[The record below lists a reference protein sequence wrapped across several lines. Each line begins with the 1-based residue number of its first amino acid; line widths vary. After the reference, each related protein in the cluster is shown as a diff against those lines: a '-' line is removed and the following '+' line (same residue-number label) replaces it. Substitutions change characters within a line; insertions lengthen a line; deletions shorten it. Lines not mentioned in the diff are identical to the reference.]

1 MYDPTDPRNALAP
14 AASKQANEFAGA
26 DYLKFY
32 QMPPGEQGATAKT
45 WYGRGQNFLVAYTQA
60 EPGAVLARDSQP
72 DEYAILLPDA
82 GTEVV
87 VEAGAQQERIT
98 GNRIVFVP
106 PGQSRVRVVKGGQ
119 VVRLFSSRAED
130 I

>member
-1 MYDPTDPRNALAP
+1 MYDQTDPRSALAQAVP
-14 AASKQANEFAGA
+14 QQASEFAGA

-32 QMPPGEQGATAKT
+32 QMPPGERAASAKT
-45 WYGRGQNFLVAYTQA
+45 WYGRGQNFLLAYTQA
-60 EPGAVLARDSQP
+60 EPGGVLARDSQP

-87 VEAGAQQERIT
+87 AEAGEQQERIT

-106 PGQSRVRVVKGGQ
+106 PGQSRVRVVQG
-119 VVRLFSSRAED
+119 
-130 I
+130 